1 MSAAPHRLRARCSHV
16 ADTQVAASL
25 RKMVTRHDQ
34 EGTTEMNTRRN
45 PDDVAQLIKTGAKAV
60 LATS

>member
-1 MSAAPHRLRARCSHV
+1 
-16 ADTQVAASL
+16 
-25 RKMVTRHDQ
+25 MVTRHGQ

-45 PDDVAQLIKTGAKAV
+45 PDDAAQLIKTGAKAV